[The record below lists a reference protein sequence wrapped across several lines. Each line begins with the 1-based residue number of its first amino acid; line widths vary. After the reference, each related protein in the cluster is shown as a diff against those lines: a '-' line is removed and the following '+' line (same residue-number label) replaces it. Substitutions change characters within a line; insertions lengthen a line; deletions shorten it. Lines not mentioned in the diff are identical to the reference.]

1 MNRIAQESKPA
12 RDGFM
17 AALDTKIKN
26 LKERGEM
33 THPVYD
39 KAVFSKMRE
48 ILGGRIRWFVSGG
61 APLP

>member
-1 MNRIAQESKPA
+1 
-12 RDGFM
+12 M

-33 THPVYD
+33 AHPVYD
-39 KAVFSKMRE
+39 KAVFSKIRE

>member
-1 MNRIAQESKPA
+1 M
-12 RDGFM
+12 G
-17 AALDTKIKN
+17 ALNTKIKN
-26 LKERGEM
+26 LKETGEM

-39 KAVFSKMRE
+39 NAVFSKIRD